1 MKVDQITD
9 PRFGS
14 WYEGSARA
22 RIAGLLDEM
31 SFVEFLGP
39 QERVMSPHLRQFN
52 LTCEFDDGIV
62 VGRGT
67 LEGADVYI
75 AAQEGRFM
83 GGSFGEVH
91 GAKVVGLLRSAHEGA
106 GGGGPRTVLLALDTG
121 GVRLQ
126 EANVGELAVSEVI
139 NAILEIRLAG
149 VAVIALVGGSAGVFG
164 GGGII
169 AASCSRIAIS
179 EQGRISVSGPEVI
192 ENNKGVEEFDS
203 KDRALVWRVTG
214 GRTRTL
220 LGGTD
225 QYVKDEIVS
234 FREAAISLMKM
245 PSPFSPESMNAE
257 QKRLAER
264 LQRFGDCKDAPDIW
278 RAMQIG
284 DADRIADMP
293 FEQFTAIA
301 ANCVKKEG
309 QSDAR

>member
-1 MKVDQITD
+1 M
-9 PRFGS
+9 
-14 WYEGSARA
+14 
-22 RIAGLLDEM
+22 
-31 SFVEFLGP
+31 
-39 QERVMSPHLRQFN
+39 
-52 LTCEFDDGIV
+52 
-62 VGRGT
+62 
-67 LEGADVYI
+67 
-75 AAQEGRFM
+75 
-83 GGSFGEVH
+83 
-91 GAKVVGLLRSAHEGA
+91 
-106 GGGGPRTVLLALDTG
+106 
-121 GVRLQ
+121 
-126 EANVGELAVSEVI
+126 
-139 NAILEIRLAG
+139 
-149 VAVIALVGGSAGVFG
+149 
-164 GGGII
+164 
-169 AASCSRIAIS
+169 
-179 EQGRISVSGPEVI
+179 
-192 ENNKGVEEFDS
+192 EEFDS